1 MVVLSRAALNVHE
14 GPCSIS
20 RVLNAHALK
29 PGMVI
34 SNEPGYYEAGN
45 FGIRIENLLIVVNKP
60 ELGEFAGKGFLGFEK
75 LTMIPIQKKL
85 MNTSLLTA
93 GEIEWIN
100 SYHTTVRERVGPL
113 LVSEKAKA
121 WLQDATSPL

>member
-1 MVVLSRAALNVHE
+1 
-14 GPCSIS
+14 
-20 RVLNAHALK
+20 
-29 PGMVI
+29 MVI

-85 MNTSLLTA
+85 MNISLLTA
-93 GEIEWIN
+93 GEIAWIN